1 MMKTRTFAAL
11 AGALG
16 LFLIAADGVWAQEP
30 EPPYARLRVPI
41 SGTVT
46 GKSKGRERD
55 NERDNAK
62 GTFSGT
68 LSIERFA
75 VRGDGVVA
83 IGMVAG
89 RVFDR
94 SGAPIG
100 SAVIGQMEL
109 PVSVGAGPSALTAA
123 PVSSAAVQP
132 QATTCGVLHL
142 DVGAVNL
149 NLLGLQVATQPVTI
163 DLSAVSGGTDVLG
176 HLICTALSTLNNV
189 VGLVDVL
196 NNLLGLVGGLLGG
209 LTGGLTGGIVP

>member
-1 MMKTRTFAAL
+1 
-11 AGALG
+11 
-16 LFLIAADGVWAQEP
+16 
-30 EPPYARLRVPI
+30 
-41 SGTVT
+41 VT

-55 NERDNAK
+55 NDRDNAK

-89 RVFDR
+89 RVFDK

-109 PVSVGAGPSALTAA
+109 PVNVGPGPSAVTAA
-123 PVSSAAVQP
+123 PTSSAAVQP

-176 HLICTALSTLNNV
+176 HLICTVLSTLNNV

-196 NNLLGLVGGLLGG
+196 NNLLGVVGGLLGG
-209 LTGGLTGGIVP
+209 LTGGLTGGLVP

>member
-1 MMKTRTFAAL
+1 
-11 AGALG
+11 
-16 LFLIAADGVWAQEP
+16 
-30 EPPYARLRVPI
+30 
-41 SGTVT
+41 VT

-75 VRGDGVVA
+75 VSVRGDGVVA